1 MSTHDFD
8 NSKPLHL
15 HADPELKR
23 VESMLDALGQHERE
37 CMDEQAHS
45 RVLGAV
51 SGVFAPKP
59 ISIEDAQ
66 HRASDA
72 GSGSWLTAARYR
84 TAAAALLATAA
95 TLTIVAFQPWSSPA
109 TQPQPAP
116 TANANANAWSL
127 ASFEQD
133 LDAYLAL
140 ETLGTDR
147 LDEAVADWELWAQ
160 TIDTEVDAMSINHEL
175 LGDLNDGAI

>member
-8 NSKPLHL
+8 NAKPLHL
-15 HADPELKR
+15 HTDPELER
-23 VESMLDALGQHERE
+23 IESMLDALGQHERA

-45 RVLGAV
+45 RVLSAV
-51 SGVFAPKP
+51 SGVLAPKS
-59 ISIEDAQ
+59 ISIEDIP
-66 HRASDA
+66 HRASA
-72 GSGSWLTAARYR
+72 VGSRSWFTATRYR
-84 TAAAALLATAA
+84 TAAAAILATAA
-95 TLTIVAFQPWSSPA
+95 TLTIVVFQPWSSPD

-116 TANANANAWSL
+116 NANANANAWSL

-160 TIDTEVDAMSINHEL
+160 TIDTEVDAMSLDHEL